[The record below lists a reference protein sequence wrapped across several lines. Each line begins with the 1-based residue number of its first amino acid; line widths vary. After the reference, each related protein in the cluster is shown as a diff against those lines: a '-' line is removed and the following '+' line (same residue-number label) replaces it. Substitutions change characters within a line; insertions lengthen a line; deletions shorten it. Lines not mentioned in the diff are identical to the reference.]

1 MKSQVLEKR
10 LMVNGEPCRISFPYT
25 ETYKPWT
32 LSSTLRTVYRSRQPV
47 LLPIVFLYIY
57 LNLVAGLGVEPRQ
70 ALPVPRL

>member
-1 MKSQVLEKR
+1 
-10 LMVNGEPCRISFPYT
+10 MVNGEPCRISFPYT

-57 LNLVAGLGVEPRQ
+57 LNLVTGLGVEPRQ